1 MDKFR
6 MIFQYFQSSSESVMN
21 GICLILAVAT
31 VKIYS
36 SFDFNCPCLPQYN
49 ALYGL
54 GLLFTP
60 PLALFLCGL
69 IANRQSVVLMEEWR
83 RPTGRRKKDPGI
95 VKYLCSSVLQR
106 ALAAPAV
113 WVLLAL
119 LDGKCF
125 ICAFS
130 GWVDPNKF
138 ADLANMTASDAR
150 LFLTK
155 VPCKDD
161 ALVRDSPARKAV
173 SRYLRCLSQA
183 LGWSIMLTLIVVALL
198 ARSLQP
204 CFDQSLLAQRRYWSN
219 YVDLE
224 QKLFDE
230 TCCEHAR
237 DFAQKCVLH
246 FFHSMRS
253 EMKARGLAS
262 PRQGAVL
269 PGDSGSEAKGPAL
282 EEGGGKD
289 LLHGVANQKQV
300 NRLLTTWYRSK
311 PPLDVTRALQPPP
324 GEGGGGLSHRGAS
337 CPSAAPQHTDV

>member
-36 SFDFNCPCLPQYN
+36 SFDFNCPCLPRYN

-54 GLLFTP
+54 GLLFMP

-106 ALAAPAV
+106 ALAAPV
-113 WVLLAL
+113 LWILLAL

-130 GWVDPNKF
+130 SSVGPEKF
-138 ADLANMTASDAR
+138 ADFANMTARDAQ

-183 LGWSIMLTLIVVALL
+183 VGWSMMLTLIAAALL
-198 ARSLQP
+198 ARALQP
-204 CFDQSLLAQRRYWSN
+204 CFDQTLLVQRRYWSH

-224 QKLFDE
+224 QKLFEE

-237 DFAQKCVLH
+237 DFAHRCVLH

-262 PRQGAVL
+262 PRQGAVV
-269 PGDSGSEAKGPAL
+269 PGESGAGEEA
-282 EEGGGKD
+282 EKD
-289 LLHGVANQKQV
+289 LLRGVADQRQV
-300 NRLLTTWYRSK
+300 NRLLSTWYRSK

-324 GEGGGGLSHRGAS
+324 GEGGGGLSRRGTAG
-337 CPSAAPQHTDV
+337 PPAGPPHTAV